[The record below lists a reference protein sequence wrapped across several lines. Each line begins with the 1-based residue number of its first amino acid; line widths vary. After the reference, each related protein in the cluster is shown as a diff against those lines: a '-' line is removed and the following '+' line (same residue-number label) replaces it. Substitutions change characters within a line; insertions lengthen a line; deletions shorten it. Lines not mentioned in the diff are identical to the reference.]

1 MIERK
6 SPAVQTRGETEREA
20 PPDCITDES
29 PPTSAPFDGVIRCG
43 RDVDA
48 LALHFPAQYDR
59 LLRGYFRLLGDRR
72 AWWQTDNDDERWK
85 ACVQAATRAIAE
97 RSRIETSALAR
108 YLRDGDCSGARKAV
122 LELARG
128 MYAGKAAA

>member
-6 SPAVQTRGETEREA
+6 SPTRQTSGETELEA
-20 PPDCITDES
+20 LRDCNTTGT
-29 PPTSAPFDGVIRCG
+29 PAQTAPFDGVIRSG

-48 LALHFPAQYDR
+48 LALHDPAEYDR
-59 LLRGYFRLLGDRR
+59 LLRGFFRLLGDRR
-72 AWWQTDNDDERWK
+72 EWWHTDNDDARWK

-108 YLRDGDCSGARKAV
+108 YLRDGDCPGARKAV